1 MVNKLL
7 LLSLYS
13 NYKIAE
19 KNAKIYLGNH
29 IKLLVST
36 RINKKFMILDPT
48 NNKYSH
54 FGQMGYEDYTMH
66 QDDLRRSRYL
76 KRATKIRGDWLQNR
90 YSPNNLSINILWQ

>member
-7 LLSLYS
+7 MLSLYS
-13 NYKIAE
+13 NYTIAK

-29 IKLLVST
+29 VKLLVST
-36 RINKKFMILDPT
+36 RANKKFMILDTT
-48 NNKYSH
+48 NGKYSH
-54 FGQMGYEDYTMH
+54 FGQMGYEDYTLH

-76 KRATKIRGDWLQNR
+76 KRATGIKGDWHQNK